1 MDCRTVRVT
10 SASEGRFRFR
20 VLNFY
25 GRGVHMDVFLSP
37 DELKQWCAEIDSA
50 LEEVAVD
57 DAV

>member
-10 SASEGRFRFR
+10 SASEGRVRVR

-25 GRGVHMDVFLSP
+25 GRQH
-37 DELKQWCAEIDSA
+37 ELKQWCAEIDSA

>member
-1 MDCRTVRVT
+1 
-10 SASEGRFRFR
+10 
-20 VLNFY
+20 
-25 GRGVHMDVFLSP
+25 MDVFLSP